1 MRTLVGLFTCSLP
14 DVQLEAARCLHELS
28 HSSDAAVAEAC
39 VPVTSY
45 LLTYLS
51 GHSVELMVRSMRALP
66 SLTPSKPPS
75 FGQLEPA
82 VAHMEVLVKRDSLE
96 VSVPTF
102 SVEQDC
108 LQCWPSCGFAWPSLG
123 THECGDPCPKNFVSI
138 MFMPSG

>member
-51 GHSVELMVRSMRALP
+51 GHSIELMVRSMCALP
-66 SLTPSKPPS
+66 SLAPSKPLGGP
-75 FGQLEPA
+75 
-82 VAHMEVLVKRDSLE
+82 VLAS
-96 VSVPTF
+96 
-102 SVEQDC
+102 
-108 LQCWPSCGFAWPSLG
+108 
-123 THECGDPCPKNFVSI
+123 
-138 MFMPSG
+138 